1 MKAFN
6 KQKINFEKLQ
16 NGEYAVHIDHFDMQ
30 VSRNGVLVNG
40 YESDRLD
47 FTLRQLNSDT
57 IIEAFV
63 REKLTLSQE
72 FALINAYNASISGIS
87 VNLDKEKEYKDF
99 LTWREKMKADV
110 KKILEDNK
118 KFIDSE
124 YMLEQVERVD

>member
-47 FTLRQLNSDT
+47 FTLRQLNSDF

-72 FALINAYNASISGIS
+72 FALINAYNSSISGIS

-99 LTWREKMKADV
+99 LTWREKMKVDV

>member
-99 LTWREKMKADV
+99 LTWREKMKVDV

-124 YMLEQVERVD
+124 YML